1 MIGKGV
7 WCDMLRVLLVDDEPF
22 IVQGLSMLLDWEKEG
37 CEIVATAQN
46 GVEALAYLK
55 ENEAD
60 LIIADIKMPEMTGLE
75 LLETIRR
82 EQISRAYFVILSGY
96 SDFAY
101 AQQAIRYSCMD
112 YVLKPVEKEVLTEII
127 RKAANMSATEIQRQ
141 EDKKKMERAYLARNV
156 ISLLLGKY
164 DEINLQYVFDHMRLS
179 GGVRYIDIQMADALD
194 PEDVEDMEMRS
205 MQRKLY
211 QSCREFLKEDET
223 HCILDVSSEENIY
236 DVGLVYCDYMAA
248 KNGCSEKEYLEKML
262 NYLSV
267 ALKQKIV
274 MLVGKKVT
282 DIAAI
287 SKSYGAACML
297 NSLQAF
303 HDRKSIYYYEEEIQ
317 VNSGGI
323 LLCKTELDNLIS
335 VIEQNDKVR
344 IHEAVDRLFD
354 ELRGMG
360 AMGETINLN
369 INYLLFQLIHVA
381 TEQDDC
387 VNQEEILHLI
397 SESAFEDGLKRGS
410 KVHLARFACEYAE
423 YLTQLRKNVSR
434 GVLALIEQEVREHFS
449 ENLTLRD
456 LGQKYYINNAY
467 LGQVFRKKYDQSFK
481 DYLNNYRI
489 EQAAQLLVRTD
500 DKIYKIAEDVGYKNT
515 DYFINKFIA
524 VKGCTPSKFRKQSL
538 DIDRTQG

>member
-1 MIGKGV
+1 
-7 WCDMLRVLLVDDEPF
+7 MLRVLLVDDEPF

-397 SESAFEDGLKRGS
+397 SESTFEDGLMRGS

>member
-1 MIGKGV
+1 MIRKGV

-211 QSCREFLKEDET
+211 QSCREFLKEDEA

-397 SESAFEDGLKRGS
+397 SESTFEDGLMRGS

>member
-1 MIGKGV
+1 
-7 WCDMLRVLLVDDEPF
+7 MLKVLLVDDEPF
-22 IVQGLSMLLDWEKEG
+22 IVQGLSVLLDWEKEG

-55 ENEAD
+55 EHEAD
-60 LIIADIKMPEMTGLE
+60 LVIADIKMPEMTGLE

-82 EQISRAYFVILSGY
+82 EQISNAYFVILSGY
-96 SDFAY
+96 SDFSY
-101 AQQAIRYSCMD
+101 AQKAIRYSCMD

-127 RKAANMSATEIQRQ
+127 RKAANMSETEIQQQ
-141 EDKKKMERAYLARNV
+141 EDKKQMERAYLARNV

-164 DEINLQYVFDHMRLS
+164 DDINLEYVYSHMRLS
-179 GGVRYIDIQMADALD
+179 DGVRYIDIQLVDALD
-194 PEDVEDMEMRS
+194 LEDVEDTEMRS
-205 MQRKLY
+205 RQRKLY
-211 QSCREFLKEDET
+211 QGCREFLKEDEA

-236 DVGLVYCDYMAA
+236 DVGLIYCDYMAA
-248 KNGCSEKEYLEKML
+248 QNDCPEKEYLEKL
-262 NYLSV
+262 FNYLSV
-267 ALKQKIV
+267 SLKQRLV
-274 MLVGKKVT
+274 MLVGKKVA
-282 DIAAI
+282 DIASI
-287 SKSYGAACML
+287 SKSYGTACML
-297 NSLQAF
+297 NSLRAF
-303 HDRKSIYYYEEEIQ
+303 HDRKNIYYYEEEIQ

-335 VIEQNDKVR
+335 AIEQNDKVR
-344 IHEAVDRLFD
+344 IHETVDRLFD
-354 ELRGMG
+354 ELRRVG

-397 SESAFEDGLKRGS
+397 SESTFEDGLMRGS

-423 YLTQLRKNVSR
+423 YLAQLRKNVSR
-434 GVLALIEQEVREHFS
+434 GVLALIEQEVREHYA

-467 LGQVFRKKYDQSFK
+467 LGQVFRKKYNQSFK

-524 VKGCTPSKFRKQSL
+524 AKGCTPSKFRKQSL
-538 DIDRTQG
+538 DTKKV

>member
-1 MIGKGV
+1 
-7 WCDMLRVLLVDDEPF
+7 MLKVLLVDDEPF
-22 IVQGLSMLLDWEKEG
+22 IVQGLSLLIDWEKEG
-37 CEIVATAQN
+37 CEIAATAQN
-46 GVEALAYLK
+46 GKEALAYLK
-55 ENEAD
+55 ENPVD

-82 EQISRAYFVILSGY
+82 EQISDAYFVILSGY

-141 EDKKKMERAYLARNV
+141 EDKKQMERAYLARNV

-164 DEINLQYVFDHMRLS
+164 DDINLEYVFNHMRLS
-179 GGVRYIDIQMADALD
+179 GGVRYIDIQLVDVLE

-205 MQRKLY
+205 LQRKLY
-211 QSCREFLKEDET
+211 QSCREFLKEDEA

-236 DVGLVYCDYMAA
+236 DVGLIYCDYMAA
-248 KNGCSEKEYLEKML
+248 KNDCTEKGYLEKLL
-262 NYLSV
+262 NYLKV
-267 ALKQKIV
+267 ALKQDLV
-274 MLVGKKVT
+274 MLVGKKVA
-282 DIAAI
+282 DIAAV
-287 SKSYGAACML
+287 SKSYGTACML

-303 HDRKSIYYYEEEIQ
+303 HDRKNIYYYEEEIQ
-317 VNSGGI
+317 VNSGI

-335 VIEQNDKVR
+335 AIEQNDKVR
-344 IHEAVDRLFD
+344 IHETVDRLFD
-354 ELRGMG
+354 ELRRVG

-397 SESAFEDGLKRGS
+397 SESTFEDGLMRGS

-423 YLTQLRKNVSR
+423 YLAQLRKNVSR
-434 GVLALIEQEVREHFS
+434 GVLALIEQEVREHYA

-467 LGQVFRKKYDQSFK
+467 LGQVFRKKYNQSFK

-524 VKGCTPSKFRKQSL
+524 AKGCTPSKFRKQSL
-538 DIDRTQG
+538 DTKKV